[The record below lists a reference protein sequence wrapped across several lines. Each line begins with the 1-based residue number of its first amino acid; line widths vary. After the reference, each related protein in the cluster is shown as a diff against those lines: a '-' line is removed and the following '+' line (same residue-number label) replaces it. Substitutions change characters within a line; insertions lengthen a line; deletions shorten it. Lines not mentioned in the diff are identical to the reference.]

1 MPVMR
6 MRSTRWRLRCQRQ
19 SAIYLCE
26 PEGLRDV
33 EGPKSRLIRRTKIV
47 ATLGPSTREPDV
59 IRSLLEAGVDVFR
72 LNFAHSTPAVHRQTA
87 ETARQQARQ
96 LGRTIGILV
105 DLPGPKMRTGP
116 IEEEQVELVPG
127 ATFTLT
133 SKPVVGDVNMV
144 STTVDDLPG
153 MVRIGDE
160 IYLADGEIVLRVAA
174 IGDDVLA
181 EIVRGGVLRSRK
193 GLHLPRAERHVRAF
207 TPEDHVALQVALDLK
222 ADLVGVSFVLEA
234 NDIRR
239 VRAALPKRGHR
250 PLVVAKIETAAAL
263 DALDEVVGE
272 ADAVMVARG
281 DLGIQ
286 MPLERVPFLQKE
298 IIRTCN
304 MAGIP
309 VITATQMLESMTHAR
324 LPTRAEVTDVANAV
338 LDGADALMLSEET
351 AIGAYPI
358 EVVRVMDSIIE
369 TAEAAPRE
377 HHSPGGLTE
386 REDSVSW
393 AVARAAVQAA
403 HDLNVA
409 AIVCPTQSGATAR
422 KVAAFRPRMP
432 VLALSTRADTLGALT
447 LTWGTTPLLI
457 EHPIDPSETVKTA
470 IDLVRKS
477 GLVSAGRLVTIVA
490 GSTGPR
496 AGTTDF
502 MRIMR
507 C

>member
-1 MPVMR
+1 
-6 MRSTRWRLRCQRQ
+6 MRSLIETG
-19 SAIYLCE
+19 A
-26 PEGLRDV
+26 DV
-33 EGPKSRLIRRTKIV
+33 V
-47 ATLGPSTREPDV
+47 
-59 IRSLLEAGVDVFR
+59 R
-72 LNFAHSTPAVHRQTA
+72 LNFAHATPEVHRLAA
-87 ETARQQARQ
+87 ETARNQARE
-96 LGRTIGILV
+96 LGRTVGVLV

-116 IEEEQVELVPG
+116 IDGEQLMLVQG
-127 ATFTLT
+127 STLVLT
-133 SKPVVGDVNMV
+133 SEPVIGDANGV
-144 STTVDDLPG
+144 STTVEDLPG
-153 MVRIGDE
+153 LVSPGDE
-160 IYLADGEIVLRVAA
+160 IYLADGEIVLRVVTV
-174 IGDDVLA
+174 GDDVLT
-181 EIVRGGVLRSRK
+181 EVVRGGVLRSRK
-193 GLHLPRAERHVRAF
+193 GLHLPRAERHIRAF
-207 TPEDHVALQVALDLK
+207 TPQDQVALQVALDFK
-222 ADLVGVSFVLEA
+222 ADLIGVSFVLDA
-234 NDIRR
+234 GDLRR
-239 VRAALPKRGHR
+239 VKAALPKRGHR

-263 DALDEVVGE
+263 GALDEIVSE

-304 MAGIP
+304 KSGIP
-309 VITATQMLESMTHAR
+309 VITATQMLESMTQAP

-338 LDGADALMLSEET
+338 LDGSDALMLSEET
-351 AIGAYPI
+351 AIGAYPA
-358 EVVRVMDSIIE
+358 EVVRVMASIIE

-403 HDLNVA
+403 HDLDVA

-422 KVAAFRPRMP
+422 KVAAYRPRMP

-447 LTWGTTPLLI
+447 LTWGTTPLRI
-457 EHPIDPSETVKTA
+457 EHPIDPSATIEHA
-470 IDLVRKS
+470 IDLVRTS
-477 GLVSAGRLVTIVA
+477 GLVSAGQLVVIVA

-502 MRIMR
+502 LRIMR